1 MEEKQKKVPAKR
13 IQLVDVVLER
23 KGSQMFE
30 GRRVRSP
37 KDAANII
44 RDFIGDSD
52 REKFVVIGLLTKNE
66 PQLLQVVHTG
76 SINASIVHPREV
88 MKALVI
94 SNCSCCIVAH
104 NHRRMMEKY
113 GIYVPISEVGYGT
126 IFLYKEE
133 IDEQLVP
140 AEKTLKVQLKQR
152 VLVTLVQMVRNIS

>member
-37 KDAANII
+37 EDAANII

-52 REKFVVIGLLTKNE
+52 REKFVVLGMSTKNE
-66 PQLLQVVHTG
+66 PTVLQVVHTG

-88 MKALVI
+88 MKALLL
-94 SNCSCCIVAH
+94 SNACTAVVCH
-104 NHRRMMEKY
+104 NHPSNDVTPSPEDIDVTERLVEAGKIIGIDVMDHIILGSDKFLSMKEK
-113 GIYVPISEVGYGT
+113 GY
-126 IFLYKEE
+126 
-133 IDEQLVP
+133 
-140 AEKTLKVQLKQR
+140 
-152 VLVTLVQMVRNIS
+152 M